1 MSRNEPA
8 IEIWS
13 DDYWSPEE
21 REAWDAA
28 IERNILQRPP
38 RTLRRAQR
46 DVLAVSLRNL
56 KPITPEARARLGFP
70 FNVPTG
76 ADEEE

>member
-28 IERNILQRPP
+28 IERNIAQRPP
-38 RTLRRAQR
+38 RPLRRATR
-46 DVLAVSLRNL
+46 PVKVGGRFRIVGRTA
-56 KPITPEARARLGFP
+56 PIPADDP
-70 FNVPTG
+70 FAP
-76 ADEEE
+76 EEE